1 MIMGKI
7 VIKKN
12 PNGDTRTAPKGIAI
26 DDFILA
32 NDSHRKDVFNV
43 MNALSNKVTEAGY
56 KHDWTKTAHTKYEAY
71 ENGFYNDFVATQEGK
86 LNFIEG
92 DWYKMHV
99 NTERHHLLAHCPE
112 DVNLID
118 VLEMVVDCTVAGLAR
133 SGEVRPMEINSEILM
148 KAVENTSKMIAS
160 MCEVEE

>member
-1 MIMGKI
+1 MEKI
-7 VIKKN
+7 IIKKN
-12 PNGDTRTAPKGIAI
+12 PNGDTRTAPKGITI
-26 DDFILA
+26 DDFMIA

-43 MNALSNKVTEAGY
+43 MNALASKVTEAGH
-56 KHDWTKTAHTKYEAY
+56 KHDWTKVAHTKYDAY

-99 NTERHHLLAHCPE
+99 EKERHHLLSHCPE

-118 VLEMVVDCTVAGLAR
+118 VLEMVVDCTCAGLAR
-133 SGEVRPMEINSEILM
+133 SGEVRPMEINEEILK
-148 KAVENTSKMIAS
+148 KAMNNTVELIKGMV
-160 MCEVEE
+160 EVVD